1 MNKFFRNL
9 PVRHKLSA
17 IVMLTTLVVL
27 ILSYTVFIVNFWL
40 NSRDQLVQSVHSLTK
55 AVSINASATLIFDD
69 SVTASELLNTFSA
82 NKDIVSAVLTDQ
94 QGTYFAQYQQADE
107 SISQTPLSAVN
118 IENFQTGEQDWSYIF
133 TDDYLDIH
141 QIIRVNERTVGNL
154 MVRVSLSSYKMMV
167 TNWLIFGSVALL
179 TVLFVGYLISSRL
192 QKVIINPIERLVSA
206 MRVISEKSDY
216 SRRVSY
222 DSKDEFGVMVTG
234 FNTMLG
240 QIEVRDDQL
249 KHARDIAEEANLA
262 KSRFLATMS
271 HEIRTPMNGVLGMA
285 ELLLGT
291 SLSEEQRRYAE
302 TIHKSGGSLLNIIND
317 ILDYSKIEAGQLKL
331 ETIHF
336 DLYEQ
341 IEQVVQLLGEV
352 ASAKGVSLSSRYD
365 SRFCGR
371 MTGDP
376 IRFRQVLLN
385 LVGNAIKFTHK
396 GRVDIGVS
404 GSFSGETPFLRIEVK
419 DTGPGIT
426 EDAQKRIFES
436 FSQADSSITRKYGGT
451 GLGLAICQQLVEL
464 MGGEIGVNSVLGAG
478 STFWFELPLH
488 VDDLQHGVS
497 GKTLLGGYR
506 VLIIDDGSLE
516 CGSIRELLTSWDVY
530 TDVAS
535 SLQLAERQVINAAAR
550 GKSFDVV
557 MLPFSQK
564 DRDTSRFIH
573 SLNHRIGVTGL
584 KFSVVSSTALPD
596 TTWLPENAK
605 LLQRQ
610 GDTIL
615 PSLLL
620 DNLASLLTD
629 GEESS
634 FEKLLPEAEA
644 LGELRG
650 HILLVED
657 NAVNQQVAL
666 GLLRLIGC
674 SADVAANGIEAIE
687 KWQKSRYN
695 LILMDIEMPVMD
707 GITATATIREQEI
720 ANQLPYTPIV
730 AVTANAMDG
739 DRELYLSNGMDDYLS
754 KPFSRKGLYQMLL
767 RWLDE
772 ENSQSDEEPEVLFSQ
787 MPETEAK
794 QPLKPATIREKEV
807 DVALL
812 ESLSELQDEN
822 GLPLLHSLVSTYAD
836 NGLEILTALEAAI
849 TNNDIEEVRRLS
861 HAMKSSSGNLGL
873 LIVSSISREM
883 ELGCRESRTEDLAN
897 QYQQLVAANARAEQQ
912 LRELM

>member
-69 SVTASELLNTFSA
+69 SVTANELLNTFSA

-94 QGTYFAQYQQADE
+94 QGKYFAQYQQVDE
-107 SISQTPLSAVN
+107 SILQTSLAAIN
-118 IENFQTGEQDWSYIF
+118 IENFQANEQDWSYTF

-141 QIIRVNERTVGNL
+141 QTIRVNERIVGYL
-154 MVRVSLSSYKMMV
+154 MVRVSLSSYKTMV

-179 TVLFVGYLISSRL
+179 VVLCVGYLISTRL
-192 QKVIINPIERLVSA
+192 QKVILNPIERLVTA
-206 MRVISEKSDY
+206 MRVVSEKSDY
-216 SRRVSY
+216 TRRVSY

-240 QIEVRDDQL
+240 QIAVRDDQL
-249 KHARDIAEEANLA
+249 KHARDIAEEANFA

-291 SLSEEQRRYAE
+291 PLSEEQRRYAE

-331 ETIHF
+331 ESIHF

-352 ASAKGVSLSSRYD
+352 ANSKGIALSTHYD

-376 IRFRQVLLN
+376 VRFRQVLLN

-396 GRVDIGVS
+396 GKVDIGVS
-404 GSFSGETPFLRIEVK
+404 GSFSGEHPFLRIEVN

-426 EDAQKRIFES
+426 EDSQKRIFES

-464 MGGEIGVNSVLGAG
+464 MEGKIGVNSVLGAG

-488 VDDLQHGVS
+488 MEDLQQGVS

-506 VLIIDDGSLE
+506 VLIIADDLPE
-516 CGSIRELLTSWDVY
+516 YASIRELLTGWDVY
-530 TDVAS
+530 TDIAN
-535 SLQLAERQVINAAAR
+535 SLQLAERQIINAAAR
-550 GKSFDVV
+550 GKGFDVV
-557 MLPFSQK
+557 MLPFSRK
-564 DRDTSRFIH
+564 DRSTSRFIH
-573 SLNHRIGVTGL
+573 SLNHRIGATGL
-584 KFSVVSSTALPD
+584 KFSVISETLLPD

-605 LLQRQ
+605 LLQKQ
-610 GDTIL
+610 GAAIL
-615 PSLLL
+615 PSALL

-634 FEKLLPEAEA
+634 FEKLVPETEA
-644 LGELRG
+644 LGELQG
-650 HILLVED
+650 HLLLVED
-657 NAVNQQVAL
+657 NTVNQQVAL

-687 KWQKSRYN
+687 KWQQNRYD

-720 ANQLPYTPIV
+720 ASQLPYTPIV

-739 DRELYLSNGMDDYLS
+739 DRELYLGNGMDDYLS
-754 KPFSRKGLYQMLL
+754 KPFSRAGLFQMLL

-772 ENSQSDEEPEVLFSQ
+772 KNNQGELNIVAPKGLASEAESSFKMAQP
-787 MPETEAK
+787 TE
-794 QPLKPATIREKEV
+794 REV

-812 ESLSELQDEN
+812 ESLSQLQDEN
-822 GLPLLHSLVSTYAD
+822 GSPLLDSLVSTYSD
-836 NGLEILTALEAAI
+836 NGHELLAALEVAI
-849 TNNDIEEVRRLS
+849 ANDDIEEVRRLS

-873 LIVSSISREM
+873 LVVSAISREM
-883 ELGCRESRTEDLAN
+883 ELGCRESKTNDLAN
-897 QYQQLVAANARAEQQ
+897 QYQQLVAANTRAEKQ
-912 LRELM
+912 LRELI